1 MAVSH
6 TSCLLSALLPCLI
19 ATGAVAAI
27 PAEMVRIPGGEYPL
41 GDDDTGTRHT
51 VTLAPFE
58 IDRFEVS
65 NADFVAFL
73 KTLRVTPVQDVAA
86 GEVCPDSV
94 HGVDAMRLFEGPPG
108 QPTDPWVGLDDAQS
122 RIAIINGE
130 FATTPGFED
139 HPVAEVTWAGAVAFC
154 EWRGARLPTEAEWEA
169 AARGKDARTY
179 PWGETPPTPARAVFG
194 RRTGETGA
202 VGARPAGAT
211 PEGVED
217 LAGNLAEW
225 TSTLYRPYP
234 YDATDGR
241 ENPTASGE
249 RVTRGG
255 DYIYNTGAEELT
267 TFFREGFSRA
277 PKRGHRHIGFRCAR

>member
-1 MAVSH
+1 MSSVCH
-6 TSCLLSALLPCLI
+6 SCLRFPLAVLCLVAI
-19 ATGAVAAI
+19 APVPAAQMVA
-27 PAEMVRIPGGEYPL
+27 IPGGEYTL
-41 GDDDTGTRHT
+41 GHPDVGAVHT
-51 VTLAPFE
+51 LNLAAFE

-65 NADFVAFL
+65 NADFADFL
-73 KTLRVTPVQDVAA
+73 NTLAVTAVGNVPA

-94 HGVDAMRLFEGPPG
+94 HGVDALRLFEGPVGHPA
-108 QPTDPWVGLDDAQS
+108 DPWVALDDPQS

-130 FATTPGFED
+130 FAPTPGFED

-169 AARGKDARTY
+169 TARGREGRTY
-179 PWGETPPTPARAVFG
+179 PWGEAPPSAARAVFG

-225 TSTLYRPYP
+225 TSTLYRSYP
-234 YDATDGR
+234 YDSSDGR
-241 ENPTASGE
+241 EDPTAPGE

-255 DYIYNTGAEELT
+255 DYVYNTGANELT
-267 TFFREGFSRA
+267 GYFRNGFSRA